1 MTPKPSRPML
11 EEEDT
16 RGGEGRGGCCV
27 GCFGWLCKL
36 LRWKKG
42 GRRPEN
48 KNKDAEPSL
57 TSVDGVKERE
67 EVEEVGEERQK
78 DRELVDEQEQLV
90 VTWAEEVD
98 EAEEKGVNVFAPEMS
113 VLPHTVFVTS
123 ASPENKATGAALTQR
138 RMTACQRRRAR
149 RRARDAALKETLE
162 SHASAENEAVKT
174 MNSEAVNTMNNDRP
188 TDNSSSEAVHSGT
201 TATRRCRGR
210 RRKAAA
216 ATNNSHV

>member
-1 MTPKPSRPML
+1 M
-11 EEEDT
+11 EEE
-16 RGGEGRGGCCV
+16 
-27 GCFGWLCKL
+27 
-36 LRWKKG
+36 
-42 GRRPEN
+42 
-48 KNKDAEPSL
+48 
-57 TSVDGVKERE
+57 
-67 EVEEVGEERQK
+67 
-78 DRELVDEQEQLV
+78 QEAKVV

-123 ASPENKATGAALTQR
+123 ASPENKATGAASTQR

-149 RRARDAALKETLE
+149 RRARDAALNAKLE

-216 ATNNSHV
+216 ATNNSHVWPSPSVRVYGSDGLPFVTTWEEAAYGAFHAQRHR